1 MDKVI
6 KRLGKVIRK
15 TPLELNERLSKK
27 YNCNVFLKRED
38 MQISRSFK
46 IRGAFNK
53 ILSLPLHD
61 VKENGIVCASAGNH
75 AQGVA
80 IASSLYEIPC
90 SIFIPENTPIQKVN
104 RLEYISGETVQ
115 IFKTGESFDKCL
127 LESQKFCSKNK
138 SFFIHPFDD
147 MDIILG
153 QATVGYE
160 IHEEIEPDIIVV
172 PIGGGGLISGILHYN
187 SQITSKT
194 KIIGVEPDTCPSMKL
209 SISNKKI
216 LDYPVVDMFVDGATV
231 SRVGELPFSIV
242 SESIEKILL
251 TSVEEL
257 STDVI
262 DLFNNEG
269 IISEPAGAL
278 SVSALSQIDNIQGKD
293 VVCIISGGNQDMG
306 RYPEIIDK
314 SEQWKGNKEYFILSL
329 NQIPGQL
336 KKIVTDVLDNKHDI
350 VRFEYIKKT
359 NKLQGEVLIGIQSN
373 DMNLEEIEDN
383 LKRNNIIFRHLT
395 KQDLL
400 YSVLI

>member
-1 MDKVI
+1 MDKVVN
-6 KRLGKVIRK
+6 RLGKIIRK

-27 YNCNVFLKRED
+27 YNCNIYLKRED

-61 VKENGIVCASAGNH
+61 VQKYGIVCASAGNH

-80 IASSLYEIPC
+80 IASSMYEIPC
-90 SIFIPENTPIQKVN
+90 SIFIPETTPLQKVE
-104 RLEYISGETVQ
+104 RLEYISSKNVN
-115 IFKTGESFDKCL
+115 IFKTGESFDTCL
-127 LESQKFCSKNK
+127 LESLKFSSKHK

-147 MDIILG
+147 EDIILG
-153 QATVGYE
+153 QATISHE
-160 IHEEIEPDIIVV
+160 IHEEIEPDMIVV
-172 PIGGGGLISGILHYN
+172 PIGGGGLISGIINHNN
-187 SQITSKT
+187 SIKSKT
-194 KIIGVEPDTCPSMKL
+194 KIIGVEPETCPSMKL

-216 LDYPVVDMFVDGATV
+216 LNYPVVDTFVDGATV
-231 SRVGELPFSIV
+231 SRVGKIPFSIV
-242 SESIEKILL
+242 SESIENIIS
-251 TSVEEL
+251 TSLEEL

-278 SVSALSQIDNIQGKD
+278 SVSALSQIDNIQGKN

-314 SEQWKGNKEYFILSL
+314 SEQWKGNKEYYILSL

-336 KKIVTDVLDNKHDI
+336 KKIVTDVLDDKHDI

-373 DMNLEEIEDN
+373 NMNTEEIEEKLIKN
-383 LKRNNIIFRHLT
+383 KIIYKHLT